1 MSAEDFIPGKVVDL
15 APGVR
20 QITAPNPGYL
30 TGPGTNTYLV
40 GDGDVAVIDP
50 GMRDPAHLDAIEAAG
65 AGRIHRI
72 LVTHNHPDHSRGARE
87 LADRTGAP
95 VSAHPV
101 QLQGIREK
109 DFVADSHLEDGD
121 TVAGDGYRLR
131 CLHTPGHAA
140 DHLCFL
146 HEETGLLFAGDHV
159 MEGVMVVI
167 APPDGDMGA
176 YLESLERLKHEP
188 IRAIAPGHGGVL
200 HAPNEVLDGVIAH
213 RREREA
219 QIVAVLER
227 FPDDGRRIDDMV
239 AELYAEVPSALHPV
253 AAYQVYAHL
262 LKLRDE
268 GRVAGEDMAS
278 NWRLAD
284 AG

>member
-1 MSAEDFIPGKVVDL
+1 MSAGDFMPGRTVEL

-20 QITAPNPGYL
+20 RITAPNPGYM

-40 GDGDVAVIDP
+40 GEAGVAVIDP
-50 GMRDPAHLDAIEAAG
+50 GVRDTTHLDAIEAAG
-65 AGRIHRI
+65 EGRIHRI

-87 LADRTGAP
+87 LAERTGAP
-95 VSAHPV
+95 VQAHPI
-101 QLQGIREK
+101 QLRGIREK
-109 DFVADSHLEDGD
+109 DFVADSHLDDGD
-121 TVAGDGYRLR
+121 IVAGADYRLR

-159 MEGVMVVI
+159 MEGVTVVI

-176 YLESLERLKHEP
+176 YLASLERLKREP
-188 IRAIAPGHGGVL
+188 IQAIAPGHGGVL
-200 HAPNEVLDGVIAH
+200 HSPIEVLDGVIAH

-219 QIVAVLER
+219 QILALLEESA
-227 FPDDGRRIDDMV
+227 DGEGCRIADMV
-239 AELYAEVPSALHPV
+239 ETLYAEVPAPLHPV

-268 GRVAGEDMAS
+268 GRVAGEGLDS
-278 NWRLAD
+278 LWRLR
-284 AG
+284 

>member
-1 MSAEDFIPGKVVDL
+1 MSAGDFTPGKTVNL

-20 QITAPNPGYL
+20 RITAPNPGYM

-40 GDGDVAVIDP
+40 GEAEIAVIDP
-50 GMRDPAHLDAIEAAG
+50 GVRDAAHLDAIEASG
-65 AGRIHRI
+65 DGRIHRI

-87 LADRTGAP
+87 LAERTGAP
-95 VSAHPV
+95 VYAHPV
-101 QLQGIREK
+101 PLHGIREE
-109 DFVADSHLEDGD
+109 DFEADAHLDEGD
-121 TVAGDGYRLR
+121 VVTGADYHLR

-159 MEGVMVVI
+159 MEGVTVVI
-167 APPDGDMGA
+167 APPDGDMA
-176 YLESLERLKHEP
+176 DYLESLERLKREP
-188 IRAIAPGHGGVL
+188 IEAIAPAHGGIL
-200 HAPNEVLDGVIAH
+200 RPPGEVLDAVIAH

-219 QIVAVLER
+219 EILALLER
-227 FPDDGRRIDDMV
+227 SSEGGGRRIDDMV
-239 AELYAEVPSALHPV
+239 EALYAEVPAPLHPV

-268 GRVAGEDMAS
+268 GRVAGEDLDS
-278 NWRLAD
+278 VWRLR
-284 AG
+284 